1 VRRKIFWSII
11 IVSLCSLVIFGVLSL
26 YFIDDS
32 YTKKTEIHL
41 KSLISII
48 KLNPTTT
55 ASFQE
60 LAEQYSNS
68 IGNEVRVTFVNKKGL
83 VLGDSLSLE
92 TYQNHSNRAEIMDAF
107 SNGVGTSIRLSETNG
122 MTNIYYA
129 ERYNADT
136 VIRLSVPL
144 RESLNFILFSLP
156 LILLSLLLAG
166 AIALFLSG
174 KMSKRII
181 QPLLDFSEKI
191 DIATIGTRKESLL
204 IRVPYEELLPIANRF
219 DLLEM
224 KLKAHLDELMN
235 ESNKIKLILD
245 KMREGVI
252 ILNKE
257 KDVQL
262 INKSAVKHLGLAK
275 FIPEKMDR
283 LSQEIDMEKNILFYT
298 RNVELGQAIDHV
310 FETAETTILNSAEG
324 TFTEKALR
332 FYISPVADASG
343 ISGVAIIIRD
353 VTEIIRAENIRSEFV
368 ANVSHELKTPITSI
382 KGFAELLAN
391 EKGTANQYTK
401 VILEQSERLLEL
413 IDDILLLSEVESK
426 TKDSNI
432 ERINLTDL
440 IQEVI
445 QVETNQMKKKEITVD
460 FSSAPIYMH
469 ANKNTIFEL
478 LLNLIDNA
486 TKYNNQGGKI
496 EISVIDLDKEIKI
509 SVFDNGIGIPKGDIN
524 RIFERFYRVDKSR
537 SKKSGGTGLGL
548 SIVKH
553 IVELYKGTVIVESE
567 IGSYTKIVV
576 SLPKL

>member
-1 VRRKIFWSII
+1 MRKKIFWSII

-41 KSLISII
+41 KSLVSII
-48 KLNPTTT
+48 KAT
-55 ASFQE
+55 APVTDGFQE
-60 LAEQYSNS
+60 LAEKFSNR
-68 IGNEVRVTFVNKKGL
+68 IGNDVRVTFVNRKGI

-92 TYQNHSNRAEIMDAF
+92 TYQNHSNRTEIMDAF
-107 SNGVGTSIRLSETNG
+107 SKGAGTSIRMSETNG

-129 ERYNADT
+129 EKYNADT

-144 RESLNFILFSLP
+144 RESLNFVLFSLP

-166 AIALFLSG
+166 AIALLLSG
-174 KMSKRII
+174 RMSKRII

-191 DIATIGTRKESLL
+191 DIATDGTVNKSLS

-219 DLLEM
+219 DLLES
-224 KLKAHLDELMN
+224 KLKSHMNELMS

-257 KDVQL
+257 KDVLL

-283 LSQEIDMEKNILFYT
+283 LNQEIDMEKNILFYT
-298 RNVELGQAIDHV
+298 RNIELGQAIDQV
-310 FETAETTILNSAEG
+310 FETAETTILNSSEG

-391 EKGTANQYTK
+391 EKGASNQYTK
-401 VILEQSERLLEL
+401 IILEQSERLLEL

-432 ERINLTDL
+432 ERINLTNL
-440 IQEVI
+440 IHEVI
-445 QVETNQMKKKEITVD
+445 QVESNQVQQKEITIN
-460 FSSAPIYMH
+460 FSSAPIYIH

-486 TKYNNQGGKI
+486 IKYNNQGGRV
-496 EISVIDLDKEIKI
+496 EISLNDLDKEIKI
-509 SVFDNGIGIPKGDIN
+509 SVFDNGIGIPKADIN

-567 IGSYTKIVV
+567 IDSFTKVIVT
-576 SLPKL
+576 LPKL

>member
-1 VRRKIFWSII
+1 VRKKIFWSII

-41 KSLISII
+41 KSLVSII
-48 KLNPTTT
+48 KAT
-55 ASFQE
+55 APVTDGFQE
-60 LAEQYSNS
+60 LAEKFSNR
-68 IGNEVRVTFVNKKGL
+68 IGNDVRVTFVNRKGI

-92 TYQNHSNRAEIMDAF
+92 TYQNHSNRTEIMDAF
-107 SNGVGTSIRLSETNG
+107 SKGAGTSIRMSETNG

-129 ERYNADT
+129 EKYNADT

-144 RESLNFILFSLP
+144 RESLNFVLFSLP

-166 AIALFLSG
+166 AIALLLSG
-174 KMSKRII
+174 RMSKRII

-191 DIATIGTRKESLL
+191 DIATDGTVNKSLS

-219 DLLEM
+219 DLLES
-224 KLKAHLDELMN
+224 KLKSHMNELMS

-257 KDVQL
+257 KDVLL

-283 LSQEIDMEKNILFYT
+283 LNQEIDMEKNILFYT
-298 RNVELGQAIDHV
+298 RNIELGQAIDQV
-310 FETAETTILNSAEG
+310 FETAETTILNSSEG

-391 EKGTANQYTK
+391 EKGASNQYTK
-401 VILEQSERLLEL
+401 IILEQSERLLEL

-432 ERINLTDL
+432 ERINLTNL
-440 IQEVI
+440 IHEVI
-445 QVETNQMKKKEITVD
+445 QVESNQVQQKEITIN
-460 FSSAPIYMH
+460 FSSAPIYIH

-486 TKYNNQGGKI
+486 IKYNNQGGRV
-496 EISVIDLDKEIKI
+496 EISLNDLDKEIKI
-509 SVFDNGIGIPKGDIN
+509 SVFDNGIGIPKADIN

-567 IGSYTKIVV
+567 IDSFTKVIVT
-576 SLPKL
+576 LPKL